1 MNGHTRRATQRIAG
15 LPRFVSGWL
24 VALAGVVVTPAYA
37 QSYTQL
43 SAGEYHSCAVFG
55 SGGGVHCWGA
65 NDSGQ
70 ANPGSLA
77 MVVGRPTTVTGING
91 ATQVSAG
98 GNHSCALVAGNVKCW
113 GENVFSQLG
122 TGAGSGDRNAPVV
135 VAGLIAFRYYVARVT
150 TGNRHSC
157 ALMEF
162 TLTNARSVRCWGY
175 NDHGQIGDG
184 TTTTRPTPVTVTGF
198 TNPTAISAGADR
210 TCAVADGGIWCWGY
224 DSLLNGS
231 SLTPTLVVSG
241 AGLNVSATGREHACA
256 LFVGTASAACW
267 GNNLFHGAL
276 GSVDPLTHGPVYTNS
291 KTYSSISAG
300 GFHTCAVDGGA
311 IDCWGAGELGQL
323 GDGHVNGGFHPA
335 KLRVFGISNAATV
348 AAGHFHTCALLADGA
363 VQCWGSN
370 QYGQLG
376 YETNLDFSVTAGAID
391 SQPCSLDID
400 GDGSISATTD
410 LILMARVIR
419 GTNPNAVP
427 NSVVGANATYQTPT
441 EILSRMSACGVI
453 YGP

>member
-1 MNGHTRRATQRIAG
+1 MNGLTQRVTLWLAG
-15 LPRFVSGWL
+15 LPWFVLGWC
-24 VALAGVVVTPAYA
+24 VALASVLVTPAYA
-37 QSYTQL
+37 QVYTQL
-43 SAGEYHSCAVFG
+43 SAGEYHNCAVFG
-55 SGGGVHCWGA
+55 SGGSVHCWGA
-65 NDSGQ
+65 NHSGQ
-70 ANPGSLA
+70 VSPSNPA
-77 MVVGRPTTVTGING
+77 MTIGRPTTVVGISG

-98 GNHSCALVAGNVKCW
+98 GSHSCALVAGNVKCW
-113 GENVFSQLG
+113 GDNGASQLG
-122 TGAGSGDRNAPVV
+122 TGTGPGERNAPVV
-135 VAGLIAFRYYVARVT
+135 IAGLTTVFNQVTRVT

-162 TLTNARSVRCWGY
+162 SLTAARSVRCWGF

-184 TTTTRPTPVTVTGF
+184 TTTTRATPVTVTGF

-224 DSLLNGS
+224 ESLLNGS

-241 AGLNVSATGREHACA
+241 AGLNVTATGRQHACA

-267 GNNLFHGAL
+267 GNNLLHGAL
-276 GSVDPLTHGPVYTNS
+276 GSADNLTHGPVYTTS

-300 GFHTCAVDGGA
+300 GFHTCAVDGGV

-335 KLRVFGISNAATV
+335 KLRVFGISNAAAV

-376 YETNLDFSVTAGAID
+376 YETNLDFSVTAGATE

-400 GDGSISATTD
+400 GDGSINAMTD

-419 GTNPNAVP
+419 GTNPTAVP
-427 NSVVGANATYQTPT
+427 TSVVGANATYKTPT
-441 EILSRMSACGVI
+441 EILSRLSACGVI

>member
-1 MNGHTRRATQRIAG
+1 MNGLTQRVTQRLAE
-15 LPRFVSGWL
+15 LPRFITGWW
-24 VALAGVVVTPAYA
+24 VALAGAVVAPVYA
-37 QSYTQL
+37 QAYTQL

-70 ANPGSLA
+70 VNPGSLA
-77 MVVGRPTTVTGING
+77 MVVGRPTTVVGISG

-98 GNHSCALVAGNVKCW
+98 GNHSCARVAGNVKCW
-113 GENVFSQLG
+113 GDNGASQLG
-122 TGAGSGDRNAPVV
+122 TGAGPGDSNAPVV
-135 VAGLIAFRYYVARVT
+135 IAGLTTFFNYVTSVT

-157 ALMEF
+157 ALLEQP
-162 TLTNARSVRCWGY
+162 LIARKVRCWGY
-175 NDHGQIGDG
+175 NDKGQIGDG
-184 TTTTRPTPVTVTGF
+184 STTTRPTPVTVTGF
-198 TNPTAISAGADR
+198 SNPTAISAGVDR

-241 AGLNVSATGREHACA
+241 AGLSVTATGREHACA

-267 GNNLFHGAL
+267 GNNLFYGAL

-300 GFHTCAVDGGA
+300 GFHTCAVDGGV

-323 GDGHVNGGFHPA
+323 GDGHVNGGFHPG
-335 KLRVFGISNAATV
+335 KLRVFGISNAAAV
-348 AAGHFHTCALLADGA
+348 AAGHFHTCALLADGT

-376 YETNLDFSVTAGAID
+376 YETNLDFNVSAGVIE

-400 GDGSISATTD
+400 GDGSINATTD

-419 GTNPNAVP
+419 GSNPAAVP
-427 NSVVGANATYQTPT
+427 TSVVGANATFQTPT
-441 EILSRMSACGVI
+441 EILSRLSACGVI